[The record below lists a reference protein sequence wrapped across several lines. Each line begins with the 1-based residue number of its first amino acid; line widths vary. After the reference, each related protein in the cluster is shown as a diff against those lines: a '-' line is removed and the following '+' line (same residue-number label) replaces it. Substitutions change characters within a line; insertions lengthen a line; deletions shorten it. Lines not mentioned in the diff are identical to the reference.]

1 MWYQFLQLKID
12 RRTADVGLSRPGQ
25 TITSLPI
32 RSAAPAADQREALDV
47 KPLPATPA
55 PAPQAAPKLIRVA
68 DTALPH
74 AARRP
79 VTTTRHGV
87 TLTDDYAWLKAPNW
101 QAVMRDPVVLDPAI
115 RAYLEAENTHAD
127 AALADTRA
135 LQDTLFAEMR
145 GRIKEDDSSVPSPD
159 GRYAYFYRYREGG
172 EHPVICRAPRDGG
185 PEEIMLDGDALGA
198 GKAYFQLGASAH
210 SPDHRL
216 LAWSSDEAG
225 SELYVARVRELA
237 TGADLVDSVPDVAG
251 APVWVADASAFY
263 YVRLDAQQR
272 PTRVFRHRLGTAAID
287 DEMIYETPDPGF
299 FVGISELQ
307 SRQFAEISIHDH
319 ETSESRLIDL
329 RDPKA
334 RPTLVAPRETL
345 TQYSVEH
352 HPSFDGAPVLFIHT
366 NADGAEDFKIAVT
379 PLAQPD
385 RAHWRDV
392 VPHRPGVFILSF
404 AVLAD
409 WLIRLERED
418 GLPRIV
424 ARRLA
429 GGEEHAIA
437 FPEEAYALGMS
448 AGYEFATDTLRF
460 TYSSMTTPT
469 ETWDYDLAKR
479 TRTLRKRQEIP
490 SGHDPANYVTRRLM
504 ATAPDG
510 ETVPISLLHRKDV
523 TADASAPALVYG
535 YGAYGNAIPAS
546 FSANRLSLVDR
557 GFVYAIA
564 HIRGGTDKGWRWYR
578 TGKLAGKRNTFTD
591 FIAVTEHLVAQGY
604 IAAGKAVAHGGSAGG
619 MLIGAVANMRPDL
632 YAAMIAEVPFVDV
645 LNTMQDDTLPLTP
658 PEWPEWGNPITD
670 ADAFRNI
677 LSYSPYENLRAQDYP
692 ALLVLAG
699 LTDPRVT
706 YWEPAKW
713 TARLR
718 ATKTGTSVLALRTN
732 MEAGHG
738 GAAGRFERLKEVALA
753 YAFAIAAINGTTG

>member
-1 MWYQFLQLKID
+1 MKPLQD
-12 RRTADVGLSRPGQ
+12 TPARTAR
-25 TITSLPI
+25 
-32 RSAAPAADQREALDV
+32 
-47 KPLPATPA
+47 
-55 PAPQAAPKLIRVA
+55 AAPKLIRA
-68 DTALPH
+68 DAAALPR
-74 AARRP
+74 AARHP
-79 VTTTRHGV
+79 VTATRHGV

-101 QAVMRDPVVLDPAI
+101 QAVMRDPAVLDPAI
-115 RAYLEAENTHAD
+115 RAYLEAENAHAET
-127 AALADTRA
+127 ALGDTRA

-145 GRIKEDDSSVPSPD
+145 GRIKEEDSSVPAPD

-172 EHPVICRAPRDGG
+172 EHPVVCRMPRDGG

-198 GKAYFQLGASAH
+198 GKAYFQLGGTAH
-210 SPDHRL
+210 SRDHRL

-225 SELYVARVRELA
+225 SELYVARVRDLA
-237 TGADLVDSVPDVAG
+237 TGADLVDTVPDVAG
-251 APVWVADASAFY
+251 APVWVADGSAFY

-272 PTRVFRHRLGTAAID
+272 PSRVFRHRLGTAATD
-287 DEMIYETPDPGF
+287 DELIYESDDPGF
-299 FVGISELQ
+299 FVGVSELQ

-319 ETSESRLIDL
+319 ETSESCLIDL
-329 RDPKA
+329 TDAAA
-334 RPTLVAPRETL
+334 RPTLVAARETH
-345 TQYSVEH
+345 TQYNVEH
-352 HPSFDGAPVLFIHT
+352 HPSLGGAPALLIHT
-366 NADGAEDFKIAVT
+366 NADGAEDFKFAVA

-385 RAHWRDV
+385 RVHWRDL

-404 AVLAD
+404 TVLAD

-424 ARRLA
+424 ARHLA
-429 GGEEHAIA
+429 SGAEHAIA
-437 FPEEAYALGMS
+437 FPEEAYSLGMS
-448 AGYEFATDTLRF
+448 GGYEFATNTLRF
-460 TYSSMTTPT
+460 TYSSMTTPN
-469 ETWDYDLAKR
+469 ETWDYDLAER
-479 TRTLRKRQEIP
+479 TRVLRKRQEIP
-490 SGHDPANYVTRRLM
+490 SGHDPANYVTRRLL

-523 TADASAPALVYG
+523 NPDGSAPGLVYG
-535 YGAYGNAIPAS
+535 YGAYGHAIPAS

-564 HIRGGTDKGWRWYR
+564 HIRGGTDKGWRWYK

-591 FIAVTEHLVAQGY
+591 FIAATEHLVAQRY
-604 IAAGKAVAHGGSAGG
+604 IAPGQAVAHGGSAGG

-645 LNTMQDDTLPLTP
+645 LNTMLDDTLPLTP

-670 ADAFRNI
+670 AEAFRNI
-677 LSYSPYENLRAQDYP
+677 LSYSPYENVRAQDYP

-718 ATKTGTSVLALRTN
+718 ATKTGTGVVALRTN
-732 MEAGHG
+732 MDAGHG